1 MQTSDF
7 RSLKSICPECRKG
20 SMVEFYPFCSTQ
32 CRSIDLSRWL
42 HGEYV
47 IAAVEDEK
55 SEEEVK
61 DIL

>member
-1 MQTSDF
+1 
-7 RSLKSICPECRKG
+7 
-20 SMVEFYPFCSTQ
+20 MVEFYPFCSTQ